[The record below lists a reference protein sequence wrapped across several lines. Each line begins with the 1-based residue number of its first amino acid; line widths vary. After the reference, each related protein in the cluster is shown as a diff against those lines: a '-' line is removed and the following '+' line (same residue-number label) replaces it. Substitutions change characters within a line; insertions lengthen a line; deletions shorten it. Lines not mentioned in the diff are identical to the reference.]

1 MVPAGKPSSY
11 SRSFWKSS
19 ETVAYETAAVRGAN
33 QESHSRVS
41 TGVAGNG
48 ASEDTGFQSPHGA
61 RAGARLA
68 AACAGLGAR
77 PSGRRMRL
85 WPAPGAGCGSRSHQA
100 ALLTACHARAQQT

>member
-19 ETVAYETAAVRGAN
+19 ETIAYETAAGRGAN

-48 ASEDTGFQSPHGA
+48 ASEDAGFQSPHGA
-61 RAGARLA
+61 RAGARLEPGPPGG
-68 AACAGLGAR
+68 ACASGPR
-77 PSGRRMRL
+77 PERGVD
-85 WPAPGAGCGSRSHQA
+85 PAATRQPC
-100 ALLTACHARAQQT
+100 